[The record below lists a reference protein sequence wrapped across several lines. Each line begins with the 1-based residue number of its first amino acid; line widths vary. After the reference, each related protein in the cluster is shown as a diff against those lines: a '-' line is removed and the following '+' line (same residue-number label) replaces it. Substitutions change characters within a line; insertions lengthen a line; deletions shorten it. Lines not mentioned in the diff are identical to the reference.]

1 VLSFK
6 YGMDYTSRINVLEAE
21 MERLKA
27 EQTTASITDQI
38 RIQRRLNNIAQDLI
52 RLLRAQH
59 LQLCQENG
67 ELANKLYDHTVQE
80 MKK

>member
-1 VLSFK
+1 
-6 YGMDYTSRINVLEAE
+6 VLEAE

>member
-1 VLSFK
+1 
-6 YGMDYTSRINVLEAE
+6 MDYTSRINVLEAE

>member
-1 VLSFK
+1 MLSFK

>member
-1 VLSFK
+1 
-6 YGMDYTSRINVLEAE
+6 MLEAE